1 MIINDNLT
9 WADEAEGVWKGWT
22 YSRSRNRYF
31 FDDVGNESIVEL
43 WNDPFLNQAF
53 ESEGEK

>member
-9 WADEAEGVWKGWT
+9 WADEIEGVWKGWT

-31 FDDVGNESIVEL
+31 FDDVGNESIAEL